1 LSWELNL
8 FGDEIGLC
16 GYVFDACSLMRRFDM
31 QLFEMTQED
40 VEFYYNW
47 VVPHATHA
55 RLDSNGVRVLMN
67 AAA

>member
-1 LSWELNL
+1 
-8 FGDEIGLC
+8 
-16 GYVFDACSLMRRFDM
+16 MRRFDM

-40 VEFYYNW
+40 VEIYYNW